1 MNSNS
6 VLQDAHFRRRPANLL
21 HRTETHVPSHH
32 IQHWIAGQAVN
43 SADNATFSTQLPD
56 DNETYSKTCSAA
68 TSEVA
73 AAVAAAEEAAESF
86 RQTLPDERES
96 ILLQAATVI
105 QQRSNELTE
114 ILINEIGSPISKA
127 KLEIAI
133 AIGILKAHA
142 SLPRRMSGRTYPDDA
157 TRRLSFA
164 KRQPL
169 GIVAGITPFNVPL
182 VKGIKH
188 SSVALA
194 TGNPFVWLPSQQ
206 TPVLANAVAEIYS
219 AAGLPPGA
227 FNIIHGDGKQI
238 GDSLTSHPAVRM
250 VSFTGSAAVGKHIQ
264 AICGAHGK
272 RLTLELGGSNAL
284 IVLADAKIDAAVQA
298 AALGSFLY
306 QGQICL
312 ATSRMIVQE
321 AVADEFR
328 EKLIA
333 KANALPLGPLTDPS
347 TVIGPLINEASKA
360 NAQQVIDDAISN
372 GATVECGNQWT
383 GNRLH
388 PTILSQV
395 TASMRIAQEEV
406 FAPIASLQ
414 TARDSD
420 HALQLA
426 NSGPGMLVAAVF
438 GSDLKQVLPLT
449 DQLAAGMV
457 HVNQMTIQQDPMVPF
472 GGEPPTGFGREGVET
487 AIDDYTTWK
496 WVTVK
501 P

>member
-1 MNSNS
+1 MNADSIRK
-6 VLQDAHFRRRPANLL
+6 DAHFRRCPAS
-21 HRTETHVPSHH
+21 HPYRIETHVPLHH
-32 IQHWIAGQAVN
+32 IQHWIAGRAVK
-43 SADNATFSTQLPD
+43 SADNATASTQRPE
-56 DNETYSKTCSAA
+56 DNEPYAKACAASTC
-68 TSEVA
+68 EVE
-73 AAVAAAEEAAESF
+73 AAVAAAQEAVESF
-86 RQTLPDERES
+86 RQTSPDQRES
-96 ILLQAATVI
+96 ILLNAAKLL
-105 QQRSNELTE
+105 QQRSDAITE
-114 ILINEIGSPISKA
+114 ILIDEIGSPISKA

-133 AIGILKAHA
+133 SIGILKAHA
-142 SLPRRMSGRTYPDDA
+142 SLPRRMTGRTYPDDQ
-157 TRRLSFA
+157 TGRLSFA

-169 GIVAGITPFNVPL
+169 GVVAGITPFNVPL
-182 VKGIKH
+182 IKGVKH

-206 TPVLANAVAEIYS
+206 TPVLANALAEIYS
-219 AAGLPPGA
+219 AAGLPEGA
-227 FNIIHGDGKQI
+227 LNMIHGDGKQI
-238 GDSLTSHPAVRM
+238 GDALTSHPGVRM

-264 AICGAHGK
+264 AVCGQHGK

-284 IVLADAKIDAAVQA
+284 IVLADADLDAAVHA

-312 ATSRMIVQE
+312 ATSRIIVHQ
-321 AVADEFR
+321 AVAVEFR
-328 EKLIA
+328 DKLVA
-333 KANALPLGPLTDPS
+333 KANALPCGPLTDPS
-347 TVIGPLINEASKA
+347 TVIGPLINQASKA
-360 NAQQVIDDAISN
+360 SAQQAIDDAMAN
-372 GATVECGNQWT
+372 GATVECGNRWT

-395 TASMRIAQEEV
+395 NASMRIAQAEV
-406 FAPIASLQ
+406 FAPIVSLQ
-414 TARDSD
+414 TADDSE

-426 NSGPGMLVAAVF
+426 NAGPGMLVAAVF
-438 GSDLKQVLPLT
+438 GSNLQQVFALT
-449 DQLAAGMV
+449 DQLKTGMV